1 MSTSTLFPEPAT
13 PSIGPLANL
22 EPHVVWLQRSTQPEA
37 VAARRRV
44 NAWYQDFPDP
54 DGQLVAKLTSPRD
67 EVYFGALDEL
77 YVHQV
82 LRRVEPDVR
91 YEEGGQGPDFRV
103 YRGGRQVLAVEV
115 LSLFLRP
122 EWARQARRHGEL
134 TDRLNKTFRPQG
146 YFLHVEVL
154 VQDQS
159 RNLPLK
165 SLTTAAAAFLEEL
178 PEPQVA
184 TAAYGSGQPLPW
196 RDVER
201 DGIYVRFE
209 ALPMKPNAA
218 SLTDPDA
225 RIVGMGPLIGG
236 PVDSH
241 ERLKERLNGKRKK
254 PYVLDPS
261 VPYVL
266 AVGNHDPFCNDWQ
279 LLMAMYGRDWEALL
293 AARAPLWQDELKF
306 RGFFGIDKGEARY
319 HTRFSAVAVINGS
332 VLIHDRRAMQ
342 WLVFDNP
349 HARVRLPDGLL
360 PATHRFQALDG
371 SRWGWRPARSLP

>member
-13 PSIGPLANL
+13 PSAGPVANL

-37 VAARRRV
+37 VAARSRV
-44 NAWYQDFPDP
+44 NAWYQGFPDP
-54 DGQLVAKLTSPRD
+54 DRQLAAKLTSTNN
-67 EVYFGALDEL
+67 EVYYGALDEL
-77 YVHQV
+77 YIHHA
-82 LRRVEPDVR
+82 LRQVEPDVR

-103 YRGGRQVLAVEV
+103 YRDGHQVLAVEV

-122 EWARQARRHGEL
+122 EWARQARCHHEL
-134 TDRLNKTFRPQG
+134 TDRLNRTFQPQG

-154 VQDQS
+154 LLDQS

-165 SLTTAAAAFLEEL
+165 ALTTAAGAFLEGL
-178 PEPQVA
+178 PEPQVT
-184 TAAYGSGQPLPW
+184 TAAYESGQPLPW

-225 RIVGMGPLIGG
+225 CIVGMGPMIGG

-266 AVGNHDPFCNDWQ
+266 AVGNHDPFCSELQ
-279 LLMAMYGRDWEALL
+279 LLMAIYGRDWEALIGG
-293 AARAPLWQDELKF
+293 RGPLWQHELKF
-306 RGFFGIDKGEARY
+306 SGFFGIGKGETRY
-319 HTRFSAVAVINGS
+319 NTRFSAVAVISGS
-332 VLIHDRRAMQ
+332 VLFHHLSAMQ
-342 WLVFDNP
+342 WLVFGNP

-360 PATHRFQALDG
+360 PTTHRFQALDG

>member
-13 PSIGPLANL
+13 PLTGPLTNL

-54 DGQLVAKLTSPRD
+54 NGQLAAKLTSSNN
-67 EVYFGALDEL
+67 EVYYVALDEL

-82 LRRVEPDVR
+82 LRQVAPDVR

-103 YRGGRQVLAVEV
+103 YRDGHQILAVEV

-134 TDRLNKTFRPQG
+134 TDRLNRTFRPEG

-154 VQDQS
+154 LQDPS

-165 SLTTAAAAFLEEL
+165 ALTRAAGAFLQEL
-178 PEPQVA
+178 PDPRVA
-184 TAAYGSGQPLPW
+184 TDAYQRGEPLPW

-201 DGIYVRFE
+201 DGFYVRFE

-225 RIVGMGPLIGG
+225 RVVGMGPMIGG
-236 PVDSH
+236 LVDSH
-241 ERLKERLNGKRKK
+241 ERLKERLNAKRKK
-254 PYVLDPS
+254 PYVLDPG

-266 AVGNHDPFCNDWQ
+266 AVGNHDPFCNDLQ
-279 LLMAMYGRDWEALL
+279 LLMAMYGRDWEALIGG
-293 AARAPLWQDELKF
+293 REPLWQDELKF
-306 RGFFGIDKGEARY
+306 RGFFGIRKGEPRY
-319 HTRFSAVAVINGS
+319 NTRFSAVAVINGA
-332 VLIHDRRAMQ
+332 VLFHHPRAMP
-342 WLVFDNP
+342 WLIFDNS
-349 HARVRLPDGLL
+349 HARVRLPDGLV
-360 PATHRFQALDG
+360 PTTHRFRALDG